1 MLFCDNMSVCQII
14 NSGVSKNVDLMKLVR
29 SLFFVCA
36 SFRIECRA
44 VHISSFDNAIADSLS
59 RLDFI
64 RFKLLTLNIATTQVA
79 ASIIDWYL
87 L

>member
-1 MLFCDNMSVCQII
+1 MSVCQII

-29 SLFFVCA
+29 TLFFVCA
-36 SFRIECRA
+36 SFSIECRA